1 MRFVLTGFKLFEIY
15 RPSYKFTDTSRLLP
29 CASVLPYHI
38 APCNEKPA
46 PLSAATREPNPPKFH
61 ALGAKSRLKPK
72 RAQSKPLNFAAAK
85 RIKI

>member
-1 MRFVLTGFKLFEIY
+1 MKFQRRIMRFVLTGFKLFEIY

-46 PLSAATREPNPPKFH
+46 PLSAATREPNPPKFFMPS
-61 ALGAKSRLKPK
+61 APNPGSSLSARN
-72 RAQSKPLNFAAAK
+72 LN
-85 RIKI
+85 R